1 MDDKNQKERLEQE
14 LRFLKESFE
23 AEVISKEEFEKG
35 KDRIEK
41 KLKEIKSIE
50 KKQDEAQET
59 QSVSGPQKSE
69 GFFRETKREQIEE
82 PKAEEPKEEEPVQK
96 EPEKIKLKV
105 INDEVEEP
113 QYFESTQKTEQIAA
127 PEKPAFEEPKK
138 ESKFF
143 KYAVVF
149 VVLLL
154 IVFFSY
160 SLLKSKKNTQETAQ
174 TLKFAATC
182 SSNDDCRQ
190 EGKEGTCLEPG
201 TKNAKCEFKE
211 IQKTNVLVL
220 NDRQNCFNCGTQ
232 RVLGILENWFGAI
245 SAKEIDYNTNEG
257 KNIAE
262 IFDAKILPMYILG
275 ENITKNPG
283 FEQFKAAFVKKD
295 GNYMLSENA
304 AGSTFYLKRDN
315 IPNKLD
321 LFVISGDDASIKAEK
336 NLKEFLE
343 AFKDVKFE
351 KHLSTDKLSQE
362 LAIKTYP
369 TFLINSVDKFNGV
382 HSAETIRENFCKLNK
397 LLACEKSLS
406 KSLV

>member
-41 KLKEIKSIE
+41 KLREIKSIE
-50 KKQDEAQET
+50 RKQGEAQET

-69 GFFRETKREQIEE
+69 GFFMETIKEQIEE
-82 PKAEEPKEEEPVQK
+82 EKPEEPKEKEHVQK

-105 INDEVEEP
+105 IQDETEPP
-113 QYFESTQKTEQIAA
+113 QYFESTQETEQKAA
-127 PEKPAFEEPKK
+127 PEEPAFEEPEK
-138 ESKFF
+138 ESKFL

-160 SLLKSKKNTQETAQ
+160 SLLKSEKNIQETSQ
-174 TLKFAATC
+174 PLKFAPAC

-190 EGKEGTCLEPG
+190 AGKEGKCLESG
-201 TKNAKCEFKE
+201 TTNAKCEFKE

-232 RVLGILENWFGAI
+232 RILSILENWFGAI
-245 SAKEIDYNTNEG
+245 NVKEVDYNTDEG
-257 KNIAE
+257 KNVAE
-262 IFDAKILPMYILG
+262 KFDAKILPVYILG
-275 ENITKNPG
+275 ENITKNSG
-283 FEQFKAAFVKKD
+283 FKQFKAAFAKKD
-295 GNYMLSENA
+295 NNYVLSEDA
-304 AGSTFYLKRDN
+304 AGSTFYLRRDN
-315 IPNKLD
+315 MPNKLD
-321 LFVISGDDASIKAEK
+321 FFVISGDDASIKAEK

-343 AFKDVKFE
+343 AFRDVKFE

-369 TFLINSVDKFNGV
+369 TFLINNVDKFNGV

-397 LLACEKSLS
+397 LPACEKSLS

>member
-35 KDRIEK
+35 KERIEK
-41 KLKEIKSIE
+41 KIKGIQGTE
-50 KKQDEAQET
+50 KKQVDEEM
-59 QSVSGPQKSE
+59 QKE
-69 GFFRETKREQIEE
+69 RIEAPPE
-82 PKAEEPKEEEPVQK
+82 PEEPKEDAAK

-105 INDEVEEP
+105 INDEIEES
-113 QYFESTQKTEQIAA
+113 QYFESTQKTEQKTAL
-127 PEKPAFEEPKK
+127 EKPAFKEPKK

-149 VVLLL
+149 VVLVLV
-154 IVFFSY
+154 VFFSY
-160 SLLKSKKNTQETAQ
+160 SLFKNKQNAQETAQ
-174 TLKFAATC
+174 PLKFAAAC

-190 EGKEGTCLEPG
+190 EGKEGKCLEPG

-211 IQKTNVLVL
+211 IPKTNVLVL
-220 NDRQNCFNCGTQ
+220 NEKQNCFNCDTQ
-232 RVLGILENWFGAI
+232 RILSILDNWFGAI

-262 IFDAKILPMYILG
+262 RFDAKILPMYILD
-275 ENITKNPG
+275 ENIIKNPS
-283 FEQFKAAFVKKD
+283 FEQFKAAFAKKD
-295 GNYMLSENA
+295 NSYILSDDA
-304 AGSTFYLKRDN
+304 AGSTFYVRRDN

-362 LAIKTYP
+362 LVIKAYP
-369 TFLINSVDKFNGV
+369 TFLINNVDKFNGV
-382 HSAETIRENFCKLNK
+382 HSAETIKENFCKLNK
-397 LLACEKSLS
+397 LPECEKSFS